1 MKRSAYLWP
10 ALLLSLSA
18 HIAPAQTPSAAP
30 PKLDRIDN
38 VDDTPITIGA
48 KQAPVHEITQK
59 REGGVITEET
69 VKSGPST
76 YTVRAAPV
84 NGNTLPGDTFG
95 HANHGAQWTVMQF
108 DLGKK
113 KTPAKDEE
121 AGADDSAPPPV
132 TK

>member
-18 HIAPAQTPSAAP
+18 HIASAQTPSAAP
-30 PKLDRIDN
+30 PKLEKIEEPTGD
-38 VDDTPITIGA
+38 PITVTA
-48 KQAPVHEITQK
+48 KQAPAHEITQK

-76 YTVRAAPV
+76 YTVHNAPV

-95 HANHGAQWTVMQF
+95 RTNHGAQWTVMQF

-113 KTPAKDEE
+113 KKSAKEE
-121 AGADDSAPPPV
+121 DAAEDNSAPPPV
-132 TK
+132 K